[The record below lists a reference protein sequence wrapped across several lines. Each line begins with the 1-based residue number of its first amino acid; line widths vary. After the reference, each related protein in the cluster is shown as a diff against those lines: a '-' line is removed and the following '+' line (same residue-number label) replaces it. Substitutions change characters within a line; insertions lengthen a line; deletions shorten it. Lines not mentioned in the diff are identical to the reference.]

1 MTIQACIS
9 FQFPDQ
15 FHFQSVNVKQSC
27 TFFFFKK
34 KGEQQDRQLRERE
47 ESLLFFFSLS
57 LFPPDCWCG
66 LLSIGNMCWPYVRK
80 RSALPAHHSLRIS
93 AGVYRRRHTNM
104 AYYIYKRGRKG
115 RCSFLCSRWPTYKR
129 PRVSVLFF
137 IFLSLPHFLFLV
149 LFFSCSSSST
159 CVLLLLQAMFSIT
172 VNTGRANNSVR
183 AFRLEKDILF
193 HSYMPNIRALS
204 WPLKCYLTGRFD
216 GARRGLERNLW
227 TSESMGRKKTKPEE
241 EEAEEGRNE
250 ENKENS

>member
-15 FHFQSVNVKQSC
+15 FPKCQCKAVVYIFL
-27 TFFFFKK
+27 K

-57 LFPPDCWCG
+57 PPDCWCG

-115 RCSFLCSRWPTYKR
+115 GVPSSVADGRHTRDRGCPSYFFVVFSSPFSF
-129 PRVSVLFF
+129 PRLIFFLFF
-137 IFLSLPHFLFLV
+137 
-149 LFFSCSSSST
+149 FFYLCAAVPTGHVFYNGEHRTSKQQCPSI
-159 CVLLLLQAMFSIT
+159 QA
-172 VNTGRANNSVR
+172 
-183 AFRLEKDILF
+183 
-193 HSYMPNIRALS
+193 
-204 WPLKCYLTGRFD
+204 
-216 GARRGLERNLW
+216 
-227 TSESMGRKKTKPEE
+227 
-241 EEAEEGRNE
+241 
-250 ENKENS
+250 

>member
-1 MTIQACIS
+1 
-9 FQFPDQ
+9 
-15 FHFQSVNVKQSC
+15 
-27 TFFFFKK
+27 
-34 KGEQQDRQLRERE
+34 
-47 ESLLFFFSLS
+47 
-57 LFPPDCWCG
+57 
-66 LLSIGNMCWPYVRK
+66 
-80 RSALPAHHSLRIS
+80 
-93 AGVYRRRHTNM
+93 M

-115 RCSFLCSRWPTYKR
+115 RCSFLCCRWPTYKR

-137 IFLSLPHFLFLV
+137 LSSLPHFLFLV

-204 WPLKCYLTGRFD
+204 WPLKCYLTGRYD

-227 TSESMGRKKTKPEE
+227 TSESMGRKKQNQKKKRHKREE
-241 EEAEEGRNE
+241 MRRIKRIPNKLLSVFIFSALTSCTALEKKGHHHLDGSARREDRNQTDRPTDPLPYISPSS
-250 ENKENS
+250 KHLMYTQSMALAL